1 MHQLQQ
7 EIDDFTSFVKTH
19 LSAGAATSLDELY
32 DRWREDHP
40 AAEDALAVQASLRDM
55 ERGETGR
62 PFEEFAADF
71 CKRNGIADDP

>member
-7 EIDDFTSFVKTH
+7 DIADFTSFVKAH
-19 LSAGAATSLDELY
+19 MAEGAVSLDELY
-32 DRWREDHP
+32 DRWREVHP
-40 AAEDALAVQASLRDM
+40 AAEDALAVQASLQDM

-71 CKRNGIADDP
+71 RKRNHA